1 MRKYN
6 KFLFVIFLVSVLLMA
21 GLSVQAKTYH
31 WRFAHQSV
39 EGSLRDIT
47 ANEFKEYVEKET
59 DGQVKVDIYPNA
71 TLGTEPEQVESLQ
84 MGSLDLSVIGY
95 GGLVNYVPEDAAT
108 SLPFLFA
115 SYEEAH
121 ALLDGKVG
129 DIIKEKAAE
138 KGFEILAFM
147 EMGFCQMTNNVR
159 PITHPDDLAG
169 VKMRC
174 PNVSQ
179 FVSIMKQ
186 LGSNPSTLPYS
197 ELYLGLDQGVVDGQF
212 NPINAIYE
220 TKFFEVQDYLSY
232 VNMLYAFG
240 YVIMNKGVYDS
251 LDPDL
256 QKIVQEGAYKGA
268 VKTRE
273 MLQEVEENAFA
284 KMKDNFKE
292 ISYPELEPFRTKVA
306 PVYDE
311 FRELA
316 GKEVVDEILAA
327 VAEYRSK

>member
-1 MRKYN
+1 MKKYN
-6 KFLFVIFLVSVLLMA
+6 KFLFVLLLISILMMA
-21 GLSVQAKTYH
+21 GLSVHAKTYH

-47 ANEFKEYVEKET
+47 ANTFKEYVEKET
-59 DGQVKVDIYPNA
+59 DGQVIVDIYPNA

-108 SLPFLFA
+108 SLPFLFS
-115 SYEEAH
+115 SYEEVH

-284 KMKDNFKE
+284 KMKDSFKE
-292 ISYPELEPFRTKVA
+292 VSYPELEPFRTKVA

-316 GKEVVDEILAA
+316 GKEVVDEILEA
-327 VAEYRSK
+327 VAEYRKK